1 MIKVT
6 RRPCRPCGVSTSLL
20 PSAIKKKGRKTS
32 NSQSPK
38 RLKLETSFMHQ
49 PVSMIFRAR
58 LFETTTTF
66 KKRGS
71 TPSCFLQMSFLQ
83 LTFSE
88 TIVKY
93 SPSIRHQWHQKL
105 HPSSLT
111 IPSRH
116 PPKESRGQDRG
127 PRVPHLR
134 RLRRRF
140 HHRHQG
146 LGSGTRCGGGTRC
159 ARLTEAE
166 SHAEAKVRQLE
177 KRLAHYE
184 NHESLHLARKWGE
197 KTKEGMFFFGR
208 RRGGRKW
215 YV

>member
-1 MIKVT
+1 M
-6 RRPCRPCGVSTSLL
+6 R
-20 PSAIKKKGRKTS
+20 
-32 NSQSPK
+32 
-38 RLKLETSFMHQ
+38 Q

-93 SPSIRHQWHQKL
+93 SLYLLDIKNYNHLPWPS
-105 HPSSLT
+105 
-111 IPSRH
+111 SRH

-127 PRVPHLR
+127 PRVPHLG

-140 HHRHQG
+140 HDRHQG
-146 LGSGTRCGGGTRC
+146 LGGGAAAAERGVCPLDGGREPRGGQGASIREKAGT
-159 ARLTEAE
+159 LWE
-166 SHAEAKVRQLE
+166 SWEP
-177 KRLAHYE
+177 
-184 NHESLHLARKWGE
+184 SFRKKNGE
-197 KTKEGMFFFGR
+197 KTKEGMFCFG
-208 RRGGRKW
+208 GEKGREEMMCIS
-215 YV
+215 VSTRC